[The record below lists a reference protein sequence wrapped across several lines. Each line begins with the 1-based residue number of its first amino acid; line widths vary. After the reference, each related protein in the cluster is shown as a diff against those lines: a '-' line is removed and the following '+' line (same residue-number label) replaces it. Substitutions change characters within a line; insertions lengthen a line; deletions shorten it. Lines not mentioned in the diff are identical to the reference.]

1 MISNPF
7 NWTAGPFLT
16 LYLSFAVIV
25 FLLGA
30 RLRSR
35 IGPAALA
42 SHQLNVLELAYLS
55 GGARRVGDAA
65 LLSLTSASVRGHH
78 ARRSITNSFSPW
90 HSQAPSYYRALP
102 TRQFMPPRRR

>member
-30 RLRSR
+30 RLRST

-42 SHQLNVLELAYLS
+42 SHQLNVLELAYLA

-65 LLSLTSASVRGHH
+65 SAEPDVGEWRRHH
-78 ARRSITNSFSPW
+78 PEG
-90 HSQAPSYYRALP
+90 
-102 TRQFMPPRRR
+102 

>member
-30 RLRSR
+30 AWTIGALNALEEVEGFDAREVDVIVGTYGADTARWFMLSDSPPERDVQWTEAGIEGASR
-35 IGPAALA
+35 FQQRQHFAMDRFCRGIRDLG
-42 SHQLNVLELAYLS
+42 E
-55 GGARRVGDAA
+55 
-65 LLSLTSASVRGHH
+65 VR
-78 ARRSITNSFSPW
+78 
-90 HSQAPSYYRALP
+90 
-102 TRQFMPPRRR
+102 